1 MVSVNVS
8 SYLMKYKTNNYQY
21 RSYKT
26 VYTDGT
32 VDGSTITTHNND
44 CSECDIRV
52 THVPARDWPKGSKR
66 PIFRERSAY
75 PKYAEEEEYNIHG
88 PEYLVSNIDSSIYN
102 WPAMPPFFYIDQVE
116 HTYGYTL
123 GSYGIQNERQLGM
136 GESTCRAVF
145 ASTPAYAGGDA
156 HMNVRTIMEI
166 AMERCE
172 TARCAIILMGDLAM
186 EYGFYGAGDPSE
198 PVESQQNE
206 AGEALTVSD
215 PHETWMFHVMP
226 DDSGTSAIWVAQRV
240 PDDHITAVA
249 NQWVITSVNLND
261 TQNFMGSS
269 NIFDQAIKN
278 KLWDPTSGEPFS
290 FAKVRSVCNIDSV
303 SSYCISY
310 SCLCSCL

>member
-1 MVSVNVS
+1 M
-8 SYLMKYKTNNYQY
+8 
-21 RSYKT
+21 
-26 VYTDGT
+26 

-44 CSECDIRV
+44 CAECDIRV

-66 PIFRERSAY
+66 PVFQERSAY
-75 PKYAEEEEYNIHG
+75 PKYAEEEDYNIHG

-102 WPAMPPFFYIDQVE
+102 WPAMPPFYYIDQVE

-145 ASTPAYAGGDA
+145 ASKPAYAGGKA
-156 HMNVRTIMEI
+156 NVNVRTIMEV

-186 EYGFYGAGDPSE
+186 EHGFYGAGDPSE
-198 PVESQQNE
+198 PYESLQNE

-249 NQWVITSVNLND
+249 NQWVITNVNLND
-261 TQNFMGSS
+261 TQNFMGSA

-278 KLWDPTSGEPFS
+278 NLWNPTTGEPFS
-290 FAKVRSVCNIDSV
+290 FAKVSI
-303 SSYCISY
+303 ITI
-310 SCLCSCL
+310 